1 MSGRAEAIQEELEAL
16 ESMYPEGLRVAL
28 AAPSRDGHDARAHT
42 TVALDVV
49 PRTLDDETR
58 QYVRVT
64 LRIVLDNDY
73 PAGAPSLSLTD
84 AKGLDDARLA
94 TVMGRLRDAAAEH
107 AAPGDP
113 VLALLCETAFET
125 LTELNHPD
133 GDCAFCLEPMWR
145 ADHPA
150 DHPSRHSAEAFTKL
164 ATCYHCFH
172 ASCFARWY
180 RWRAAA
186 AAEEDAT
193 LGAHPL
199 GSEEATSRSKRPT
212 HLCPACRCAIDDADA
227 ARVRLSL
234 TGVGG
239 DDSSTGVNG
248 ALVKAVSGLGFMTE
262 DDRAA
267 LRAQRARFEEAMER
281 QRTAGGIVGDGDGE
295 GIDLASA
302 SAASAAAG
310 AAAGAGSNDGV
321 DGTRASGGRRRSR
334 RAGRGRKPGAGGG
347 RGGGSGERRT
357 RDGEVGGSIPGGG
370 AGAGGGGLDWLKR
383 AASSSAPF
391 VPPAPNSSTDSV
403 EVGVDGGRGGGR
415 GRGCA
420 VRSVDGERR

>member
-1 MSGRAEAIQEELEAL
+1 M
-16 ESMYPEGLRVAL
+16 
-28 AAPSRDGHDARAHT
+28 
-42 TVALDVV
+42 ALDVA

-94 TVMGRLRDAAAEH
+94 TVMGRLRDAVDEH

-145 ADHPA
+145 ADHPSSC
-150 DHPSRHSAEAFTKL
+150 DHSAEAFTKL

-186 AAEEDAT
+186 AAEEDA
-193 LGAHPL
+193 LSGAHPL
-199 GSEEATSRSKRPT
+199 GSEEAESRSKRPT
-212 HLCPACRCAIDDADA
+212 HLCPVCRCAIDDADA
-227 ARVRLSL
+227 ERVRSSL
-234 TGVGG
+234 TGVG
-239 DDSSTGVNG
+239 DDRLTGVTG
-248 ALVKAVSGLGFMTE
+248 ASSEAVSSAVGLTE
-262 DDRAA
+262 DERAA
-267 LRAQRARFEEAMER
+267 LRAQRARFGGDGR

-302 SAASAAAG
+302 SAGGCGGGGGGGGCGIERWGRRRAHRRK
-310 AAAGAGSNDGV
+310 GSVEGRGRGRRKPGQEEDATGRV
-321 DGTRASGGRRRSR
+321 ERRTSGGRSRVRSR
-334 RAGRGRKPGAGGG
+334 TGQKRSKRSDRG
-347 RGGGSGERRT
+347 RGGRRL
-357 RDGEVGGSIPGGG
+357 
-370 AGAGGGGLDWLKR
+370 GLAEEPPR
-383 AASSSAPF
+383 RPPPF
-391 VPPAPNSSTDSV
+391 VPRHRTRPWIPSSAV
-403 EVGVDGGRGGGR
+403 CEVSVDGGRGGTLGKS
-415 GRGCA
+415 GL
-420 VRSVDGERR
+420 SP

>member
-94 TVMGRLRDAAAEH
+94 TVMGRLRDAVDEH

-145 ADHPA
+145 EDHPA
-150 DHPSRHSAEAFTKL
+150 DHPSRHSAETFTKL

-186 AAEEDAT
+186 AAEEDAA

-212 HLCPACRCAIDDADA
+212 HLCPVCRCVIDDADA
-227 ARVRLSL
+227 ARVRSSL
-234 TGVGG
+234 TGVGD
-239 DDSSTGVNG
+239 DDSSTGVTG

-262 DDRAA
+262 DERAA

-302 SAASAAAG
+302 SAASAAAS

-321 DGTRASGGRRRSR
+321 DGTRASGGRGRSR
-334 RAGRGRKPGAGGG
+334 RAGRGRRPGAGGG
-347 RGGGSGERRT
+347 RGGGSVERRT
-357 RDGEVGGSIPGGG
+357 RDGEVGGSIPGGN

-391 VPPAPNSSTDSV
+391 VPSAPNSSTDSV

-415 GRGCA
+415 GRGSA
-420 VRSVDGERR
+420 VRSVDG

>member
-16 ESMYPEGLRVAL
+16 ESMYPEGLRVAH

-94 TVMGRLRDAAAEH
+94 TVMGRLRDAVDEH

-145 ADHPA
+145 EDHPA

-186 AAEEDAT
+186 AAEEDAA

-212 HLCPACRCAIDDADA
+212 HLCPVCRCAIDDADA
-227 ARVRLSL
+227 ARVRSSL
-234 TGVGG
+234 TGVGD
-239 DDSSTGVNG
+239 DDSSTGVTD
-248 ALVKAVSGLGFMTE
+248 ALVKAVSGLDFMTE
-262 DDRAA
+262 DERAA

-302 SAASAAAG
+302 SAASAAAS

-321 DGTRASGGRRRSR
+321 DGTRASGGRGRSR
-334 RAGRGRKPGAGGG
+334 RAGRGRRPGARGG
-347 RGGGSGERRT
+347 RGGGSVERRT

-391 VPPAPNSSTDSV
+391 VPSAPNSSTDSV

-415 GRGCA
+415 GRGSA
-420 VRSVDGERR
+420 VRSVDG

>member
-94 TVMGRLRDAAAEH
+94 TVMGRLRDAVDEH

-145 ADHPA
+145 EDHPA
-150 DHPSRHSAEAFTKL
+150 DHPSRHSAETFTKL

-186 AAEEDAT
+186 AAEEDAA

-212 HLCPACRCAIDDADA
+212 HLCPVCRCAIDDADA
-227 ARVRLSL
+227 ARVRSSL
-234 TGVGG
+234 TGVGD
-239 DDSSTGVNG
+239 DDSSTGVTG

-262 DDRAA
+262 DERAA

-302 SAASAAAG
+302 SAASAAAS

-321 DGTRASGGRRRSR
+321 DGTRASGGRGRSR
-334 RAGRGRKPGAGGG
+334 RAGRGRRPGAGGG
-347 RGGGSGERRT
+347 RGGGSVERRT

-391 VPPAPNSSTDSV
+391 VPSAPNSSTDSV

-415 GRGCA
+415 GRGSA
-420 VRSVDGERR
+420 VRSVDG

>member
-94 TVMGRLRDAAAEH
+94 TVMGRLRDAVDEH

-145 ADHPA
+145 EDHPA

-186 AAEEDAT
+186 AAEEDAA

-212 HLCPACRCAIDDADA
+212 HLCPVCRCAIDDADA
-227 ARVRLSL
+227 ARVRSSL
-234 TGVGG
+234 TGVGD
-239 DDSSTGVNG
+239 DDSSTGVTG

-262 DDRAA
+262 DERAA

-302 SAASAAAG
+302 SAASAAAS
-310 AAAGAGSNDGV
+310 AAAGAGSDDGV
-321 DGTRASGGRRRSR
+321 DGTRASGGRGRSR
-334 RAGRGRKPGAGGG
+334 RAGRGRRPGAGGG
-347 RGGGSGERRT
+347 RGGGSVERRT

-391 VPPAPNSSTDSV
+391 VPSAPNSSTDSV
-403 EVGVDGGRGGGR
+403 EVGVDGGREGGR
-415 GRGCA
+415 GRGSA
-420 VRSVDGERR
+420 VRSVDG

>member
-94 TVMGRLRDAAAEH
+94 TVMGRLRDAVDEH

-145 ADHPA
+145 EDHPA

-186 AAEEDAT
+186 AAEEDAA

-212 HLCPACRCAIDDADA
+212 HLCPVCRCAIDDADA
-227 ARVRLSL
+227 ARVRSSL
-234 TGVGG
+234 TGVGD
-239 DDSSTGVNG
+239 DDSSTGVTG
-248 ALVKAVSGLGFMTE
+248 ALVEAVSGLGFMTE
-262 DDRAA
+262 DERAA

-302 SAASAAAG
+302 SAASAAAS

-321 DGTRASGGRRRSR
+321 DGTRASGGRGRSR
-334 RAGRGRKPGAGGG
+334 RAGRGRRPGAGGG
-347 RGGGSGERRT
+347 RGGGSVERRT

-391 VPPAPNSSTDSV
+391 VPSAPNSSTDSV
-403 EVGVDGGRGGGR
+403 EVGVDGGREGGTGR
-415 GRGCA
+415 GSA
-420 VRSVDGERR
+420 VRSVDG

>member
-1 MSGRAEAIQEELEAL
+1 M
-16 ESMYPEGLRVAL
+16 
-28 AAPSRDGHDARAHT
+28 
-42 TVALDVV
+42 ALDVV

-94 TVMGRLRDAAAEH
+94 TVMGRLRDAVDEH

-145 ADHPA
+145 EDHPA
-150 DHPSRHSAEAFTKL
+150 DHPSRHSGGGRSTKL

-186 AAEEDAT
+186 AAEEDAA

-199 GSEEATSRSKRPT
+199 GSEEATSRSKRP
-212 HLCPACRCAIDDADA
+212 DAPLSGVS
-227 ARVRLSL
+227 VRDRRRRRRAVRSSL
-234 TGVGG
+234 TGVGD
-239 DDSSTGVNG
+239 DDSSTGVTG
-248 ALVKAVSGLGFMTE
+248 ALVEAVSGLGFMTE
-262 DDRAA
+262 DERAA

-281 QRTAGGIVGDGDGE
+281 QRTAGGIVGDGGGE

-302 SAASAAAG
+302 SAASAAAS

-321 DGTRASGGRRRSR
+321 DGTRASGGRGRSR
-334 RAGRGRKPGAGGG
+334 RAGRGRRPGAGGG
-347 RGGGSGERRT
+347 RGGGSVGGERGT
-357 RDGEVGGSIPGGG
+357 GEVGGSIPGGG

-391 VPPAPNSSTDSV
+391 VPSAPNSSTDSV
-403 EVGVDGGRGGGR
+403 EVGVDGGRAR
-415 GRGCA
+415 RK
-420 VRSVDGERR
+420 RSGIRP

>member
-94 TVMGRLRDAAAEH
+94 TVMGRLRDAVDEH

-145 ADHPA
+145 EDHPA

-186 AAEEDAT
+186 AAEEDAA

-212 HLCPACRCAIDDADA
+212 HLCPVCRCAIDDADA
-227 ARVRLSL
+227 ARVRSSL
-234 TGVGG
+234 TGVGD
-239 DDSSTGVNG
+239 DDSSTGVTG

-262 DDRAA
+262 DERAA

-302 SAASAAAG
+302 SAASAAAS

-321 DGTRASGGRRRSR
+321 DGTRASGGRGRSR
-334 RAGRGRKPGAGGG
+334 RAGRGRRPGAGGG
-347 RGGGSGERRT
+347 RGGGSVERRT

-391 VPPAPNSSTDSV
+391 VPSAPNSSTDSV
-403 EVGVDGGRGGGR
+403 EVGVDGGREGGR
-415 GRGCA
+415 GRGSA
-420 VRSVDGERR
+420 VRSVDG

>member
-16 ESMYPEGLRVAL
+16 ESMYPEGLRVTH
-28 AAPSRDGHDARAHT
+28 GHDARAQT
-42 TVALDVV
+42 TVALDVA

-84 AKGLDDARLA
+84 AKGLDDARIA
-94 TVMGRLRDAAAEH
+94 TVMGRLRDAVDEH

-145 ADHPA
+145 EDHPA

-186 AAEEDAT
+186 AAEEDASR
-193 LGAHPL
+193 GAHPA
-199 GSEEATSRSKRPT
+199 GSEEAMEREKRPS
-212 HLCPACRCAIDDADA
+212 HLCPVCRSAVSDADA
-227 ARVRLSL
+227 ARVEASL
-234 TGVGG
+234 TGVG
-239 DDSSTGVNG
+239 DDSSTDVTG
-248 ALVKAVSGLGFMTE
+248 
-262 DDRAA
+262 
-267 LRAQRARFEEAMER
+267 
-281 QRTAGGIVGDGDGE
+281 
-295 GIDLASA
+295 
-302 SAASAAAG
+302 
-310 AAAGAGSNDGV
+310 
-321 DGTRASGGRRRSR
+321 
-334 RAGRGRKPGAGGG
+334 
-347 RGGGSGERRT
+347 
-357 RDGEVGGSIPGGG
+357 
-370 AGAGGGGLDWLKR
+370 
-383 AASSSAPF
+383 ASS
-391 VPPAPNSSTDSV
+391 
-403 EVGVDGGRGGGR
+403 
-415 GRGCA
+415 
-420 VRSVDGERR
+420 

>member
-16 ESMYPEGLRVAL
+16 ESMYPEGLRVTH
-28 AAPSRDGHDARAHT
+28 GHDARAQT
-42 TVALDVV
+42 TVALDVA

-64 LRIVLDNDY
+64 LRIVLDDDY
-73 PAGAPSLSLTD
+73 PAAAPSLSLTD
-84 AKGLDDARLA
+84 AKGLDDARIA
-94 TVMGRLRDAAAEH
+94 TVMGRLRDAADEH

-145 ADHPA
+145 ADHPSSC
-150 DHPSRHSAEAFTKL
+150 DHSAEAFTKL
-164 ATCYHCFH
+164 AKCYHCFH

-186 AAEEDAT
+186 AAEEDA
-193 LGAHPL
+193 LSGAHPL
-199 GSEEATSRSKRPT
+199 GSEEAESRSKRPT
-212 HLCPACRCAIDDADA
+212 HLCPVCRCAVDDADA
-227 ARVRLSL
+227 ERVRSSL
-234 TGVGG
+234 TGVG
-239 DDSSTGVNG
+239 DDPLTGVTG
-248 ALVKAVSGLGFMTE
+248 ASSEAVSSAVGLTE
-262 DDRAA
+262 DERAA

-302 SAASAAAG
+302 SAASAAAASA

-321 DGTRASGGRRRSR
+321 DATRAPGGKGRSRGGGR
-334 RAGRGRKPGAGGG
+334 GRRKPGAGGG
-347 RGGGSGERRT
+347 RGG
-357 RDGEVGGSIPGGG
+357 EVAGSIPGGDRSETVRNG
-370 AGAGGGGLDWLKR
+370 QTGGAGGGGLDWLKR
-383 AASSSAPF
+383 AAASSAPF
-391 VPPAPNSSTDSV
+391 VPPAPNSSVDSV
-403 EVGVDGGRGGGR
+403 ERGMREVSVDGGRGGGTLGR
-415 GRGCA
+415 GRG
-420 VRSVDGERR
+420 SRREKR

>member
-16 ESMYPEGLRVAL
+16 ESMYPEGLRVTH
-28 AAPSRDGHDARAHT
+28 GHDARAQT
-42 TVALDVV
+42 TVALDVA

-94 TVMGRLRDAAAEH
+94 TVMGRLRDAVDEH

-145 ADHPA
+145 ADHPSSLR
-150 DHPSRHSAEAFTKL
+150 DHSAEAFTKL
-164 ATCYHCFH
+164 AKCYHCFH

-186 AAEEDAT
+186 AAEEDA
-193 LGAHPL
+193 LSGAHPL
-199 GSEEATSRSKRPT
+199 GSEEAESRSKRPT
-212 HLCPACRCAIDDADA
+212 HLCPVCRCAVDDADA
-227 ARVRLSL
+227 ERVRSSL
-234 TGVGG
+234 TGVG
-239 DDSSTGVNG
+239 DDPLGFGVTGASSE
-248 ALVKAVSGLGFMTE
+248 AVSSAVGLTE
-262 DDRAA
+262 DERAA

-302 SAASAAAG
+302 SAASAAASA

-321 DGTRASGGRRRSR
+321 DATRAPGGKGRSRGGGR
-334 RAGRGRKPGAGGG
+334 GRRKPGAGGG
-347 RGGGSGERRT
+347 RGG
-357 RDGEVGGSIPGGG
+357 EVAGSIPGGENRSEPVRNG
-370 AGAGGGGLDWLKR
+370 QTGGAGGGGLDWLKR
-383 AASSSAPF
+383 AAASSAPF
-391 VPPAPNSSTDSV
+391 VPPAPNSSVDSV
-403 EVGVDGGRGGGR
+403 ERGMREVSVDGGRGGGTLGR
-415 GRGCA
+415 GRG
-420 VRSVDGERR
+420 SRREKR

>member
-49 PRTLDDETR
+49 PRTLGDETR

-94 TVMGRLRDAAAEH
+94 TVMGRLRDAVDEH

-145 ADHPA
+145 EDHPA

-186 AAEEDAT
+186 AAEEDAA

-212 HLCPACRCAIDDADA
+212 HLCPVCRCAIDDADA
-227 ARVRLSL
+227 ARVRSSL
-234 TGVGG
+234 TGVGD
-239 DDSSTGVNG
+239 DDSSTGVTG
-248 ALVKAVSGLGFMTE
+248 ALVEAVSGLGVMTE
-262 DDRAA
+262 DERAA

-302 SAASAAAG
+302 SAASAAAS

-321 DGTRASGGRRRSR
+321 DGTRASGGRGRSR
-334 RAGRGRKPGAGGG
+334 RAGRGRRPGAGGG
-347 RGGGSGERRT
+347 RGGGSVERRT

-391 VPPAPNSSTDSV
+391 VPSAPNSSTDSV
-403 EVGVDGGRGGGR
+403 KVGVDGGRGGGR
-415 GRGCA
+415 GRGSA
-420 VRSVDGERR
+420 VRSVDG

>member
-94 TVMGRLRDAAAEH
+94 TVMGRLRDAVDEH

-145 ADHPA
+145 EDHPA

-172 ASCFARWY
+172 ASYFARWY

-186 AAEEDAT
+186 AAEEDAA

-212 HLCPACRCAIDDADA
+212 HLCPVCRCAIDDADA
-227 ARVRLSL
+227 AGCRSSL
-234 TGVGG
+234 TGVGD
-239 DDSSTGVNG
+239 DDSSTGVTG
-248 ALVKAVSGLGFMTE
+248 ALVEAVSGLGFMTE
-262 DDRAA
+262 DERAA

-295 GIDLASA
+295 GICPGSA
-302 SAASAAAG
+302 SAVDLAAAS

-321 DGTRASGGRRRSR
+321 DGTRASGGRGRSR
-334 RAGRGRKPGAGGG
+334 RAGRGRRPGAGGG
-347 RGGGSGERRT
+347 RGAGTSSGERGTGRS
-357 RDGEVGGSIPGGG
+357 EVRSP
-370 AGAGGGGLDWLKR
+370 AGAR
-383 AASSSAPF
+383 A
-391 VPPAPNSSTDSV
+391 
-403 EVGVDGGRGGGR
+403 RG
-415 GRGCA
+415 A
-420 VRSVDGERR
+420 VAWTG